1 MNWRAYGVIF
11 LALLLTG
18 FIMEPVQRPAWQTL
32 REKEPALDL
41 ASLEGALGQGI
52 TVGLLGGFRAV
63 LANFMWL
70 RVNAH
75 WEDYDLPGTQTM
87 INFVST
93 VDPRPTFFWL
103 NGARMIA
110 YDMAVW
116 RVREIDPNDNVPRTV
131 KERLDDEQGSIA
143 IRYLERA
150 LNFHPDHPLIYIEI
164 ANIYQRKRLD
174 LEKAAEFYLKASQTE
189 NAPTFAPRIYAELL
203 RRLDR
208 HEEAYDWLVQ
218 LYSELDPGNMTHRP
232 DVVLQRIRDLEEELN
247 IPSPARFQAPF
258 QPSLPVPD

>member
-11 LALLLTG
+11 LALLVTG
-18 FIMEPVQRPAWQTL
+18 FLMEPVQRPAWEAL

-87 INFVST
+87 INFVTT

-116 RVREIDPNDNVPRTV
+116 RVREIDRDDNVPRAV
-131 KERLDDEQGSIA
+131 KERLDDEQGMIA
-143 IRYLERA
+143 IRYLERG
-150 LNFHPDHPLIYIEI
+150 LNFHPDHPLLFIEI

-174 LEKAAEFYLKASQTE
+174 VEQAAEYYRRASLTE
-189 NAPTFAPRIYAELL
+189 NTPTFAPRIYAELL

-208 HEEAYDWLVQ
+208 KEEAYEWLSN
-218 LYSELDPGNMTHRP
+218 LYLKLDPENMTQRP
-232 DVVLQRIRDLEEELN
+232 EVVLERIRDLEDELE
-247 IPSPARFQAPF
+247 IPILERFQPPF
-258 QPSLPVPD
+258 QPVLPVFE